1 MIRPCLAPPG
11 RVLNGLSATPD
22 WRGGNTRAGAHEHVD
37 TKIDGELRLQVAH
50 EPCQRP
56 SQGPL
61 LPGVSSHGPCIALS
75 MLPPTGGRS
84 SQARCLSLRPA
95 LGSPPASSPWLLL
108 PLLGRPIAT
117 IVATV
122 VDSYLQR
129 GVVCA
134 AASPRSPPFNDCP
147 HCRRSARSTGGSR
160 GGCLSLLLAMLTGRS
175 TPADRARRLSQTT
188 LSLSLIL
195 CSYLIVDRR
204 DKIRLLGFTT
214 LHPTRLTTL
223 RNSAM
228 PGSLTPRHL
237 LSILR

>member
-11 RVLNGLSATPD
+11 GVLNGLSATPD

-95 LGSPPASSPWLLL
+95 LGSPPAPPPPLLLHGFFFLFLGGPSPPSSPLSSTLICRGVSCAPPRL
-108 PLLGRPIAT
+108 REPRRST
-117 IVATV
+117 IVRTV
-122 VDSYLQR
+122 VGAPAPR
-129 GVVCA
+129 AGRVEAVCPCCSRCLLEEA
-134 AASPRSPPFNDCP
+134 HRQIGP
-147 HCRRSARSTGGSR
+147 GG
-160 GGCLSLLLAMLTGRS
+160 
-175 TPADRARRLSQTT
+175 
-188 LSLSLIL
+188 
-195 CSYLIVDRR
+195 
-204 DKIRLLGFTT
+204 
-214 LHPTRLTTL
+214 
-223 RNSAM
+223 
-228 PGSLTPRHL
+228 
-237 LSILR
+237 

>member
-1 MIRPCLAPPG
+1 MSHVNVRLKVHSSPVLVHTDRALHYLCCLPPAGAALKLAASLSDQPSAPP
-11 RVLNGLSATPD
+11 
-22 WRGGNTRAGAHEHVD
+22 
-37 TKIDGELRLQVAH
+37 
-50 EPCQRP
+50 
-56 SQGPL
+56 PL
-61 LPGVSSHGPCIALS
+61 P
-75 MLPPTGGRS
+75 
-84 SQARCLSLRPA
+84 
-95 LGSPPASSPWLLL
+95 PPASSPWLLL
-108 PLLGRPIAT
+108 PLLGRPIAA

-134 AASPRSPPFNDCP
+134 AASPRAPPFNDCP

-237 LSILR
+237 LCILR

>member
-95 LGSPPASSPWLLL
+95 LGSPPAPPPRFFSMASSSSSW
-108 PLLGRPIAT
+108 
-117 IVATV
+117 
-122 VDSYLQR
+122 
-129 GVVCA
+129 A
-134 AASPRSPPFNDCP
+134 AHRRHRR
-147 HCRRSARSTGGSR
+147 HCRRLLSAE
-160 GGCLSLLLAMLTGRS
+160 GCRVRRRVSEIPAVQRLSALSSERPLHGRVAWRLSVPVARDAYWKKHTGRS
-175 TPADRARRLSQTT
+175 GPAAEPDDS
-188 LSLSLIL
+188 LSLS
-195 CSYLIVDRR
+195 YLMFLSDRR
-204 DKIRLLGFTT
+204 SKR
-214 LHPTRLTTL
+214 
-223 RNSAM
+223 
-228 PGSLTPRHL
+228 
-237 LSILR
+237 